1 MAPDTGKSTS
11 KPTLASLQA
20 NGTPLF
26 QVDPPQAPS
35 ELLAARTGKK
45 SLSPAGSGDD
55 EDRELLK
62 NSCRRADLQRTSVS
76 ELMT

>member
-26 QVDPPQAPS
+26 HDPPQAPS

-62 NSCRRADLQRTSVS
+62 NGCRRADLQRTSVS

>member
-20 NGTPLF
+20 NGTPLIH
-26 QVDPPQAPS
+26 VDPPQAPS
-35 ELLAARTGKK
+35 KLLAARTGKK
-45 SLSPAGSGDD
+45 SLNPAGSGDD
-55 EDRELLK
+55 EDRELLMDTR
-62 NSCRRADLQRTSVS
+62 RRAHLQRTSVS

>member
-11 KPTLASLQA
+11 KPTLGSLQA

-26 QVDPPQAPS
+26 HVDPPQAPS
-35 ELLAARTGKK
+35 ELLTARTGKK
-45 SLSPAGSGDD
+45 SLNPAGSGDD
-55 EDRELLK
+55 DDRELSK
-62 NSCRRADLQRTSVS
+62 NSCRRAHLQRTSVS